1 MDVFCGIDW
10 AEGHHDVALVDDT
23 GKLLAKCRINDD
35 LDGYRLLLD
44 LLAEHG
50 DTAETPI
57 PVAIETS
64 RGLLVATLRQGPRKI
79 YAVNPMAASRYRD
92 RHGVSRK
99 KSDPGD
105 ALVLANII
113 RTDAPVHRP
122 LPADTDLAQAVAVLA
137 RAQQDAVWNRQQV
150 ANQLRSLLR
159 EYFPAMIE
167 AFRDKPGTLTRPDA
181 RRILAVA
188 PTPGLAAKL
197 QMWKLTAVL
206 RRAGRRRGI
215 ETDAERIQQLFRQE
229 APRQLPLVEDAMG
242 KQALAL
248 LLQLDAACEAVDDLA
263 RATEEAFR
271 SHPDAAIMLSFPG
284 IGPQV
289 GARILGEIGD
299 DRTRFATAGGLKAY
313 AGSAPITRASGKRRY
328 VGRRFVKNNRLN
340 HVGHLWAFASLSGSA
355 GADAHYRRRR
365 AGGDWHMQALR
376 HLFNRM
382 LSQLHHCL
390 HARSLFDEAIAF
402 PADAATGSLT
412 GLPSPA

>member
-1 MDVFCGIDW
+1 M
-10 AEGHHDVALVDDT
+10 
-23 GKLLAKCRINDD
+23 
-35 LDGYRLLLD
+35 
-44 LLAEHG
+44 
-50 DTAETPI
+50 
-57 PVAIETS
+57 AIETS

-113 RTDAPVHRP
+113 RTDAPVHRS
-122 LPADTDLAQAVAVLA
+122 LPADTDLVQAVAVLA

-188 PTPGLAAKL
+188 PTPALAAKL
-197 QMWKLTAVL
+197 QMWKLTAML

-215 ETDAERIQQLFRQE
+215 ESDAERIQQLFREE

-242 KQALAL
+242 KQAQAL
-248 LLQLDAACEAVDDLA
+248 LLQLDAACQAVDDLA

-271 SHPDAAIMLSFPG
+271 SHPDAPIMLSFPG
-284 IGPQV
+284 MPASW
-289 GARILGEIGD
+289 ARSVTTG
-299 DRTRFATAGGLKAY
+299 
-313 AGSAPITRASGKRRY
+313 AGSP
-328 VGRRFVKNNRLN
+328 RLE
-340 HVGHLWAFASLSGSA
+340 
-355 GADAHYRRRR
+355 D
-365 AGGDWHMQALR
+365 
-376 HLFNRM
+376 
-382 LSQLHHCL
+382 
-390 HARSLFDEAIAF
+390 
-402 PADAATGSLT
+402 
-412 GLPSPA
+412 

>member
-1 MDVFCGIDW
+1 MNVFCGIDW
-10 AEGHHDVALVDDT
+10 AEGHHDFALVDDT

-35 LDGYRLLLD
+35 LDGYRL

-188 PTPGLAAKL
+188 PTPALAAKL
-197 QMWKLTAVL
+197 QMWKLTAML

-229 APRQLPLVEDAMG
+229 APRQLTLVEDAMG
-242 KQALAL
+242 KQALA

-271 SHPDAAIMLSFPG
+271 AHPDAAIMLSFPG

-299 DRTRFATAGGLKAY
+299 DRSRFATAGVRRLGPDHPGLRQTPLRRTPVRQEQPAQPRRPPV
-313 AGSAPITRASGKRRY
+313 GLRLPQRFKRR
-328 VGRRFVKNNRLN
+328 GRPLPAPPGRGGLAHAGPAAPLQPDARATPPLPS
-340 HVGHLWAFASLSGSA
+340 AA
-355 GADAHYRRRR
+355 GA
-365 AGGDWHMQALR
+365 L
-376 HLFNRM
+376 
-382 LSQLHHCL
+382 
-390 HARSLFDEAIAF
+390 
-402 PADAATGSLT
+402 
-412 GLPSPA
+412 

>member
-1 MDVFCGIDW
+1 MDMFCGIDW

-23 GKLLAKCRINDD
+23 GRLLAKCRINDD

-113 RTDAPVHRP
+113 RTDAPMHRP

-181 RRILAVA
+181 RRILAIA
-188 PTPGLAAKL
+188 PTPALAAKL
-197 QMWKLTAVL
+197 QMWRLTAML
-206 RRAGRRRGI
+206 RRARRRGI
-215 ETDAERIQQLFRQE
+215 ETDAERIQQLFREE

-248 LLQLDAACEAVDDLA
+248 LLQLDAACEAVDALA

-271 SHPDAAIMLSFPG
+271 AHPDAAIMLSFPG

-313 AGSAPITRASGKRRY
+313 SRLGSDHACLWQAPLRWTSVREEQPAQPRRSPVGLRLPQRFKRCGRPLPTPPSRRGLAHAGSAAPVQPDARPTP
-328 VGRRFVKNNRLN
+328 
-340 HVGHLWAFASLSGSA
+340 SLPLGA
-355 GADAHYRRRR
+355 GPV
-365 AGGDWHMQALR
+365 Q
-376 HLFNRM
+376 
-382 LSQLHHCL
+382 
-390 HARSLFDEAIAF
+390 
-402 PADAATGSLT
+402 
-412 GLPSPA
+412 

>member
-23 GKLLAKCRINDD
+23 GKLLAKCRIGDD

-64 RGLLVATLRQGPRKI
+64 RGLLVATLRQSARQI
-79 YAVNPMAASRYRD
+79 FAVNPMAASRYRD

-105 ALVLANII
+105 ALMLANII
-113 RTDAPVHRP
+113 RTDMPMHR
-122 LPADTDLAQAVAVLA
+122 LLAADTDLAQAVAVLA

-150 ANQLRSLLR
+150 CNQLRSLLR
-159 EYFPAMIE
+159 EYFPAFLE
-167 AFRDKPGTLTRPDA
+167 AFKDKPGGLARPDA

-188 PTPGLAAKL
+188 PTPALAAKL
-197 QMWKLTAVL
+197 PIWRLTAMMK
-206 RRAGRRRGI
+206 RAGRRRNI
-215 ETDAERIQQLFRQE
+215 EADAERLQELFRRE
-229 APRQLPLVEDAMG
+229 APHQVPLVEDAMG
-242 KQALAL
+242 KQARAL
-248 LLQLDAACEAVDDLA
+248 LLQLDAACEAVADLGQ
-263 RATEEAFR
+263 ATEEAFR
-271 SHPDAAIMLSFPG
+271 AHPDAPIMLSFPG
-284 IGPQV
+284 IGSQI
-289 GARILGEIGD
+289 GARILAETGD

-313 AGSAPITRASGKRRY
+313 AGAAPITRASGKRHY

-340 HVGHLWAFASLSGSA
+340 HVGHLWAFASLGGSA

-365 AGGDWHMQALR
+365 TTGDWHMQALR

-382 LSQLHHCL
+382 LGQLHHCL
-390 HARSLFDEAIAF
+390 LARVLFAEAIAF
-402 PADAATGSLT
+402 PAEPQPAGTAT
-412 GLPSPA
+412 A

>member
-10 AEGHHDVALVDDT
+10 AEGHHDVALVDGT
-23 GKLLAKCRINDD
+23 GELLAKCRINDD

-44 LLAEHG
+44 LLAEHR
-50 DTAETPI
+50 DTAETSI

-64 RGLLVATLRQGPRKI
+64 RGLLVATLRQGPRQI

-113 RTDAPVHRP
+113 RTDAPMHRS

-188 PTPGLAAKL
+188 PTPALAAKL
-197 QMWKLTAVL
+197 PMWKLTAML
-206 RRAGRRRGI
+206 RRAGRRRGHRNGRG
-215 ETDAERIQQLFRQE
+215 TNPVALPARGPS
-229 APRQLPLVEDAMG
+229 AAVPR
-242 KQALAL
+242 
-248 LLQLDAACEAVDDLA
+248 
-263 RATEEAFR
+263 R
-271 SHPDAAIMLSFPG
+271 
-284 IGPQV
+284 
-289 GARILGEIGD
+289 
-299 DRTRFATAGGLKAY
+299 
-313 AGSAPITRASGKRRY
+313 
-328 VGRRFVKNNRLN
+328 GR
-340 HVGHLWAFASLSGSA
+340 HGHA
-355 GADAHYRRRR
+355 GA
-365 AGGDWHMQALR
+365 G
-376 HLFNRM
+376 
-382 LSQLHHCL
+382 
-390 HARSLFDEAIAF
+390 
-402 PADAATGSLT
+402 PASAA
-412 GLPSPA
+412 